1 MLKIRELI
9 RGNRLVCYVSLLILG
24 MVVILWLMFNRW
36 NLQECLESY
45 KLRNRELAK
54 VNALKKRLENLR
66 EEKRLLESG
75 VEENEIAV
83 RNRFRMVKPGEH
95 LVLVEREDGNEKPG
109 KK

>member
-1 MLKIRELI
+1 MLNIRELI
-9 RGNRLVCYVSLLILG
+9 RGNRLVCYISLLVLG
-24 MVVILWLMFNRW
+24 LIVILWLMINRW
-36 NLQECLESY
+36 NLQECLENY

-75 VEENEIAV
+75 VEENEIAA

-95 LVLVEREDGNEKPG
+95 LVLVEREDEEAKPEK
-109 KK
+109 K